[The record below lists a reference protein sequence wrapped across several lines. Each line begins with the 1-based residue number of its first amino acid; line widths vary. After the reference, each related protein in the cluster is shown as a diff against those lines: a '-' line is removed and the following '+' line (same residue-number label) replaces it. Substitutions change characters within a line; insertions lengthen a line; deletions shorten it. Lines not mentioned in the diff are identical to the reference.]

1 MPLPPLSAGYVAL
14 AVSVLVAV
22 FAVLLCGLVML
33 RHFYT
38 RYAADA
44 WKPTAPPQSW
54 ASVDDPIFR
63 SYSRLK
69 HSVLWLLT
77 GLGIRGRAKPAPL
90 QRMGG
95 RFAKLPADML
105 EPERTERLLAQPFRL
120 LRGRASD
127 AAESMSLNLFVKAS
141 GKGLLG
147 LTFAWC
153 SMAIQIS
160 VAVLSGMGPYL
171 YEGGYTA
178 VGQMLAI
185 ALVKAS
191 WACVLILY
199 MPCAC
204 LLSNAVIATQFLTE
218 GVAVLILFAGDA
230 VLTPQYLHEYSTSLQ
245 SCGFWLTLFA
255 IFYPVVQKGYDGM

>member
-1 MPLPPLSAGYVAL
+1 VGYLSL
-14 AVSVLVAV
+14 AVGVLAMVLTV
-22 FAVLLCGLVML
+22 FLTGLAMLLN
-33 RHFYT
+33 FYF
-38 RYAADA
+38 RFARGV
-44 WKPTAPPQSW
+44 WKPTSPPESW
-54 ASVDDPIFR
+54 KAVDDPIFR

-69 HSVLWLLT
+69 AWVSRLLDRRRGSPNDDAEAAT
-77 GLGIRGRAKPAPL
+77 KPGAALQRLGGKFAKPPEDV
-90 QRMGG
+90 
-95 RFAKLPADML
+95 K
-105 EPERTERLLAQPFRL
+105 EPDRTERILAQPYRL
-120 LRGRASD
+120 LRDRASD